1 MQRGAGPSSPVVRG
15 GAVVL
20 ERVRDGD
27 GAPWESAVDDAIC
40 SAAVT
45 PDNTLL
51 AVGSEGGEI
60 LLRELGS
67 AGSGGGQERRL
78 AGHAGGTMALSWV
91 TPPAAAV
98 AGRAGWEKQ
107 AHRSYVQGAGASA
120 SAAAR
125 YAALCATYGV
135 ASPAQSQPFGGWVLV
150 SSGADGH
157 VRAWDGATGRLLCA
171 QPCKLDGKS
180 SSGGVSGSAG
190 AWVMNVDTMPITIDG
205 MAAIRYLA
213 TVGKHVLTGV
223 LVPEAAEAEA
233 EAAAAEENKGA
244 ATTLAGRAA
253 DAEALGP
260 LDKTVDCA
268 SFCSDGSVAACCYGG
283 VAVWRPRNDPSAV
296 NDCAAPRK
304 FSYKGWLVRLAP
316 SPGTC
321 LCTMHPAACTR
332 QICAQSY
339 LYYERLYRLAS
350 KLSSVHVLCCAVL
363 CCAVLCC
370 AVLCCAVLC

>member
-1 MQRGAGPSSPVVRG
+1 MQHGAGPSSPVVRG

-233 EAAAAEENKGA
+233 AAAAEENKGA

-316 SPGTC
+316 SPGTY
-321 LCTMHPAACTR
+321 LCTTQHAACTR

-339 LYYERLYRLAS
+339 LYYERLYRPAS
-350 KLSSVHVLCCAVL
+350 KLSSVHVLCCPVL
-363 CCAVLCC
+363 C
-370 AVLCCAVLC
+370 